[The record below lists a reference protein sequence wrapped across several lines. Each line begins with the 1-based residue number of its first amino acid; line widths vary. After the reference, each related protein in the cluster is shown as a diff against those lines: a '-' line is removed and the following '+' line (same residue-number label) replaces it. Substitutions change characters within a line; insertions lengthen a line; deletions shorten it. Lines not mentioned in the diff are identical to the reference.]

1 MASTLQ
7 LSHIDFL
14 LIWIHKIFGGS
25 LKNKIDYTLDL
36 RDIIAPFTLLKV
48 TQALREMK
56 TGEHLEILA
65 TDQDTRKYLFQVLDA
80 TGHYRMVEI
89 NDKSDL
95 CRILL
100 EKRETDSLKPIIPK
114 STLTIQ
120 QGGNNERHRSKH
132 H

>member
-1 MASTLQ
+1 MVFDFGINVAVKPYQ
-7 LSHIDFL
+7 FL
-14 LIWIHKIFGGS
+14 LIWIHKFFGGS

-56 TGEHLEILA
+56 TGQHLEILS

-80 TGHYRMVEI
+80 TGHYRMVEL
-89 NDKSDL
+89 NDQSDL

-100 EKRETDSLKPIIPK
+100 KKEEIDP
-114 STLTIQ
+114 
-120 QGGNNERHRSKH
+120 
-132 H
+132 